1 MNIPKD
7 PYMLLSFI
15 NTKLRDDFDSLDNF
29 CDSYNTNKQEIVKK
43 LEDISY
49 KYIFSEN
56 QFKALGVKND

>member
-29 CDSYNTNKQEIVKK
+29 CASYSVDMQEIVKK
-43 LEDISY
+43 LEDIGY
-49 KYIFSEN
+49 KYICSEN
-56 QFKALGVKND
+56 QFKA

>member
-29 CDSYNTNKQEIVKK
+29 CESYNVDKQEIQKK
-43 LEDISY
+43 LNNIGY
-49 KYIFSEN
+49 KYITNEN
-56 QFKALGVKND
+56 QF

>member
-49 KYIFSEN
+49 KYICSEN